1 MSHSQSAIRSPQSV
15 QRILVPEV
23 IQTSAMDCGP
33 AAIKCL
39 LEGFGI
45 SASYG
50 RLREACQTD
59 VDGTSIDTLEAV
71 AVQLGLNA
79 EQIMVPV
86 DHLLLTEAEA
96 LPALVVVVL
105 PNGLTHFVVVW
116 RCHWR
121 FVQVMDPATG
131 RRFLTQKRFL
141 NEVYRH
147 TMSVSASAWREWAG
161 SDEFCTP
168 LRRRLTDLGLQAPE
182 IDRLVDAASEDPD
195 WHSLAALDAATRIV
209 NEIVRAGDL
218 ERGVEAKRLIDHF
231 FHQVPGEARARDSG
245 ARSEASSESN
255 AIPDAFWSVSPVP
268 VSEWEDPDEAEL
280 LLRGAVLV
288 RVLGRRAAQSPDESQ
303 TADHP
308 GESQVSTEASARD
321 SGVERSEDSLTES
334 SAGVEPAAPLPPNL
348 EAVLEEGPNRPEF
361 ALFQALRADG
371 SLTPTVLGI
380 ALILATA
387 AVTFEAAILRGLM
400 DVGHHLDLVGE
411 RVGIIAGVFVFAIV
425 MLILELPIVRVV
437 LHIGRRLETR
447 LRIALLG
454 KIPRLGDRYFSSR
467 LISDMTQRAHNLR
480 QLNRLPAL
488 GLGFLRLCFQ
498 IVLTAAGIG
507 WLAGGSTPIAIL
519 AAAFAIAI
527 ALITQPIL
535 VEQDMRVRTH
545 LSGLSRFYL
554 DALLGLVAVR
564 AHSAERAFRHE
575 YESLMVEWARASL
588 AFYRTKTY
596 VVAVEVL
603 VGTGFAVWIVINYIG
618 HGGEAAAVLL
628 LLYWTLNLPTL
639 GRSLVQIIQQY
650 PVQRNTILQLLE
662 PLGAPDEEETGDQAN
677 EPRDPGANETSR
689 AGESDNLKSEIHTLQ
704 SRGVALRMEDVVV
717 RAGGHV
723 ILNNVNL
730 DIRAGEH
737 VAIVG
742 SSGAGKSSLVGLL
755 LGWHQPAAGRIL
767 VDGVLLTGGHL
778 KALRRVTAWVDPTVQ
793 IWNRS
798 LSDNLRYGSASS
810 GTIPIASVLEQ
821 ANLYGVLSKLQSGLE
836 TSLGEGGGLVSGG
849 EGQRVRLGRALLR
862 PDVQLAILDEP
873 FRGLDRTQRSQL
885 LSNARQ
891 HWDDTTMI
899 CITHDVGETRN
910 FERVLVIEAGRIV
923 EDAAPDVLA
932 GQQNSRYRALL
943 EAEETVRRGLWQ
955 GVDWRRLWL
964 AEGRL
969 TESVGTANKRR

>member
-1 MSHSQSAIRSPQSV
+1 
-15 QRILVPEV
+15 
-23 IQTSAMDCGP
+23 MDCGP

-71 AVQLGLNA
+71 AIQLGLNA

-168 LRRRLTDLGLQAPE
+168 LRRRLTDLGLDAPE
-182 IDRLVDAASEDPD
+182 LDRLVDAASEDPD

-209 NEIVRAGDL
+209 NAIVRAGDL

-231 FHQVPGEARARDSG
+231 FHQVSG
-245 ARSEASSESN
+245 EASSSGTQSEGSNESN
-255 AIPDAFWSVSPVP
+255 AIPDAFWSVLPVP
-268 VSEWEDPDEAEL
+268 ASQWEDPDEAEL
-280 LLRGAVLV
+280 FLRGAVLV
-288 RVLGRRAAQSPDESQ
+288 RVLGRRATQSPGESQTTDHPDESQ
-303 TADHP
+303 
-308 GESQVSTEASARD
+308 VSAEASARD
-321 SGVERSEDSLTES
+321 SGIE
-334 SAGVEPAAPLPPNL
+334 AATPLPPDL
-348 EAVLEEGPNRPEF
+348 EAVLEEEPNHPEF

-371 SLTPTVLGI
+371 SLTPAILGI

-411 RVGIIAGVFVFAIV
+411 RVGIIVGVFVFAIV
-425 MLILELPIVRVV
+425 MLLLELPIVRVV

-447 LRIALLG
+447 LRIALLE

-507 WLAGGSTPIAIL
+507 WLAGGSALIAIL

-564 AHSAERAFRHE
+564 AHSAERTFRHE
-575 YESLMVEWARASL
+575 YENLMVEWARANL

-596 VVAVEVL
+596 VVGIEVL

-628 LLYWTLNLPTL
+628 LLYWT
-639 GRSLVQIIQQY
+639 
-650 PVQRNTILQLLE
+650 
-662 PLGAPDEEETGDQAN
+662 
-677 EPRDPGANETSR
+677 
-689 AGESDNLKSEIHTLQ
+689 
-704 SRGVALRMEDVVV
+704 
-717 RAGGHV
+717 
-723 ILNNVNL
+723 
-730 DIRAGEH
+730 
-737 VAIVG
+737 
-742 SSGAGKSSLVGLL
+742 
-755 LGWHQPAAGRIL
+755 
-767 VDGVLLTGGHL
+767 
-778 KALRRVTAWVDPTVQ
+778 
-793 IWNRS
+793 
-798 LSDNLRYGSASS
+798 
-810 GTIPIASVLEQ
+810 
-821 ANLYGVLSKLQSGLE
+821 
-836 TSLGEGGGLVSGG
+836 
-849 EGQRVRLGRALLR
+849 
-862 PDVQLAILDEP
+862 
-873 FRGLDRTQRSQL
+873 
-885 LSNARQ
+885 
-891 HWDDTTMI
+891 
-899 CITHDVGETRN
+899 
-910 FERVLVIEAGRIV
+910 
-923 EDAAPDVLA
+923 
-932 GQQNSRYRALL
+932 
-943 EAEETVRRGLWQ
+943 
-955 GVDWRRLWL
+955 
-964 AEGRL
+964 
-969 TESVGTANKRR
+969 